1 MQFQA
6 VWTIVYLIAVSTL
19 GFSLLTE
26 TLKAQNTISTQ
37 KPLEIPIDDQARY
50 LRGLETRS
58 ASQWS
63 FPSPNEQAALAD
75 TYQLSL
81 SESEVKITEQKIPE
95 WRNTGDDP
103 NYSVLLDVERFIEET
118 NTNSQK

>member
-19 GFSLLTE
+19 GLSLLTE
-26 TLKAQNTISTQ
+26 TEMLNAQTRISTQ
-37 KPLEIPIDDQARY
+37 DPLEIPIDDQARY

-58 ASQWS
+58 ANQWS
-63 FPSPNEQAALAD
+63 FSVDNKAAMAD
-75 TYQLSL
+75 TYQFSL
-81 SESEVKITEQKIPE
+81 REPEIKITEQKIPE

-103 NYSVLLDVERFIEET
+103 NYSVLVDIEQIIEET
-118 NTNSQK
+118 NSSKK